1 MSRPRQEVPRVGLVR
16 PGIPSITEILLEA
29 GVVTAEQIETALE
42 HQRVAGVRVGEALVE
57 LGAAS
62 ENDIG
67 WALARQ
73 LGFTYLDLTPGAL
86 DPELVRSFPEGLLR
100 RLLAVPIVRADNV
113 LSVAFGDPTDREA
126 IAELEHVAGMPV
138 VPSVA
143 VPSMIYRVLDQFAG
157 ARHEGQPRSGEAPH
171 AHHAH
176 RATLLREGSGAHL
189 LAGQLRRALYA
200 HANEIHYLPEGD
212 EIRVLH
218 RIGGRLVYAGAGP
231 SSIAY
236 LLLARLEALGG
247 PPYDGEQTHVHGRAV
262 CPLGDQDVLLDVSLL
277 GGEAG
282 LAITLGIREAGGV
295 VPPLERLGFDPVDL
309 ACVRGVLDQPAG
321 LVLLS
326 GPARA
331 GCSTTLASLLAAVSP
346 EARRSVAFERVTG
359 TPLPS
364 PTRLALPP
372 EQARRSWSEIVVGQN
387 ADIVALDDV
396 FTGEDVAGVLASN
409 ASGRLML
416 ATTDWSDSFA
426 LIDFLSSRPGGAQ
439 ILADRL
445 RLVIQQRMACFEP
458 DAASEDPEAPRTRP
472 VFDVLLVSEVLRDAL
487 RAGVPVAELRGMA
500 AAEGHRDL
508 GAQLHALVTAGQL
521 SASEAARILS

>member
-1 MSRPRQEVPRVGLVR
+1 MGLVR
-16 PGIPSITEILLEA
+16 PGIPSITDILLEA
-29 GVVTAEQIETALE
+29 GVVTAQQIAAALE
-42 HQRVAGVRVGEALVE
+42 HQRDAGVRVGQSLVE

-62 ENDIG
+62 EHDIG

-73 LGFTYLDLTPGAL
+73 LGFTYLDLTPEAL

-126 IAELEHVAGMPV
+126 IAELERVAGMPV
-138 VPSVA
+138 MPSVA
-143 VPSMIYRVLDQFAG
+143 VPSMIYQVLDQFADVRQDAQLRPG
-157 ARHEGQPRSGEAPH
+157 PP
-171 AHHAH
+171 HHAH
-176 RATLLREGSGAHL
+176 RASVPREGSGAQL
-189 LAGQLRRALYA
+189 LAGQLRRALLA
-200 HANEIHYLPEGD
+200 HATEIHYLPDGD
-212 EIRVLH
+212 DIRVFH
-218 RIGGRLVYAGAGP
+218 RIGGGLVYGGSAP

-282 LAITLGIREAGGV
+282 LAITLGIREAGGM
-295 VPPLERLGFDPVDL
+295 VPALESLGFDPVDL

-331 GCSTTLASLLAAVSP
+331 GCSTTLASLLAAVSLDS
-346 EARRSVAFERVTG
+346 RRSLAFERATG

-364 PTRLALPP
+364 RTRLALPP
-372 EQARRSWSEIVVGQN
+372 ELARKCWSEIVVGQN
-387 ADIVALDDV
+387 ADVVALDDV
-396 FTGEDVAGVLASN
+396 FTGEDVNGVLASN

-445 RLVIQQRMACFEP
+445 RLVIQQRMARFEP
-458 DAASEDPEAPRTRP
+458 DATSADPEAPRLRP
-472 VFDVLLVSEVLRDAL
+472 VFEVLLVSDVLRDAL

-508 GAQLHALVTAGQL
+508 GEQLHALVAGKQL
-521 SASEAARILS
+521 TASEAARILS